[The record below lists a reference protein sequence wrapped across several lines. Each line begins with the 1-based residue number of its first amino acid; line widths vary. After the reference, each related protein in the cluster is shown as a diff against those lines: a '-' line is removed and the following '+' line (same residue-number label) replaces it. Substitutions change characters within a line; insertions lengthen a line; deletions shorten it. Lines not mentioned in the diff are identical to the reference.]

1 MMRRLALALL
11 MLAALAGCAER
22 WTRPGTS
29 EAEADNALAACRD
42 QAILAVPAQNVWQIV
57 EPGGYDRDRRCW
69 RDRGGREHCQVF
81 TRWRPARW
89 GWVDVNASPR
99 EAWRRECM
107 RAGGF
112 TFDGYRPLRL
122 E

>member
-57 EPGGYDRDRRCW
+57 EPDGYDRDRRCW

-89 GWVDVNASPR
+89 GWVDVNATPR